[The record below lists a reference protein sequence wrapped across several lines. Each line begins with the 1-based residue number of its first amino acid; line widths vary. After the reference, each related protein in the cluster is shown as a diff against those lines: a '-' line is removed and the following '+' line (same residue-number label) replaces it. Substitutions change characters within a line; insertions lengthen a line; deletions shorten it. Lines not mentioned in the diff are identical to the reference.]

1 MSTFFFTNKLN
12 DFNTLR
18 DSWPKPLITNGNKMK
33 LIFNIMSVVSFVGI
47 LFLSSVLVYSNVTKD
62 KRLLKNRKFME
73 KVIEQQ
79 VNIQIRES
87 MPNQSGGVNVGN
99 TEN

>member
-1 MSTFFFTNKLN
+1 
-12 DFNTLR
+12 
-18 DSWPKPLITNGNKMK
+18 MK
-33 LIFNIMSVVSFVGI
+33 LIFNIMCAVSFVGI

>member
-1 MSTFFFTNKLN
+1 
-12 DFNTLR
+12 
-18 DSWPKPLITNGNKMK
+18 
-33 LIFNIMSVVSFVGI
+33 
-47 LFLSSVLVYSNVTKD
+47 
-62 KRLLKNRKFME
+62 ME

-99 TEN
+99 KAN

>member
-1 MSTFFFTNKLN
+1 
-12 DFNTLR
+12 
-18 DSWPKPLITNGNKMK
+18 MK

-87 MPNQSGGVNVGN
+87 MPIQSGGVNVGN

>member
-1 MSTFFFTNKLN
+1 
-12 DFNTLR
+12 
-18 DSWPKPLITNGNKMK
+18 
-33 LIFNIMSVVSFVGI
+33 MSVVSFVGI

-62 KRLLKNRKFME
+62 KRLLKNRKYME
-73 KVIEQQ
+73 TVIEKQ
-79 VNIQIRES
+79 VIQQIRES